1 MSAPATGCSRE
12 GEASVKADEGT
23 LEAASIV
30 APATAAIAPRDRMR
44 KTMVASR
51 FPTVI
56 GL

>member
-1 MSAPATGCSRE
+1 
-12 GEASVKADEGT
+12 VKADEGT

-44 KTMVASR
+44 KTMVASKIPR
-51 FPTVI
+51 VL